1 MKHLFTL
8 LALTLAFVSC
18 KNNTEQNTEQ
28 TVKTE
33 EVKEIAYASFGD
45 KIEANDAIEAK
56 LMADT
61 YKDLTVGDSIS
72 TKMVAKVDE
81 VCQAK
86 GCWMKL
92 DLGNNEQVMVK
103 FKDYGFFMPKNIA
116 GKEVIIDG
124 KAYVSELSVE
134 EQRHYAEDAGKSE
147 EEIAA
152 ITEPKRTYSFEA
164 NGVLLKEE

>member
-1 MKHLFTL
+1 MKYLFTL

-81 VCQAK
+81 VCQVK
-86 GCWMKL
+86 GCCMKL

-103 FKDYGFFMPKNIA
+103 FKDYVLYMQINISCKA
-116 GKEVIIDG
+116 GTIDG
-124 KAYVSELSVE
+124 
-134 EQRHYAEDAGKSE
+134 
-147 EEIAA
+147 
-152 ITEPKRTYSFEA
+152 
-164 NGVLLKEE
+164 